1 MESGLMMLLHSAVIV
16 IVLFLIMFFAL
27 RQKYDVA
34 MDRSLLIG
42 SFALMYM
49 LLFGHGLPVKINK
62 TITG

>member
-1 MESGLMMLLHSAVIV
+1 MESGLMMLLHSTIITV
-16 IVLFLIMFFAL
+16 VLFLIMFFAL
-27 RQKYDVA
+27 QQKYDVA

-42 SFALMYM
+42 SFVLMYM